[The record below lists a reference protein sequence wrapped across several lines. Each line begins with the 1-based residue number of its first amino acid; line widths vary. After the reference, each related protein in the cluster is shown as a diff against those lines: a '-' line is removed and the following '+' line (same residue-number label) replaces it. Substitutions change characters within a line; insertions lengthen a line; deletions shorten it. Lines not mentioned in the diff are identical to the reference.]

1 MKDDLADYGEF
12 DGGYAQDYEDFMWPR
27 LHPLLAFADCWT
39 THFNSMTLPHSQA
52 HYQNHARK
60 LWTPSHATH
69 TLPSKRFMQRISSLR
84 YFSLVCELRSMFV
97 GIINPIK
104 RGPSLKCES
113 AVSINH
119 HGPGNKECYCSVTSI
134 FLGNKWHSMQIS
146 VRIDLSLDLLWLV
159 SFCKLGQLTQPVQPE
174 VVIW

>member
-27 LHPLLAFADCWT
+27 LNPLLAFADCWT

-134 FLGNKWHSMQIS
+134 FWEINDILCKFQSGLIC
-146 VRIDLSLDLLWLV
+146 LWTCFGWYP
-159 SFCKLGQLTQPVQPE
+159 SAN
-174 VVIW
+174 